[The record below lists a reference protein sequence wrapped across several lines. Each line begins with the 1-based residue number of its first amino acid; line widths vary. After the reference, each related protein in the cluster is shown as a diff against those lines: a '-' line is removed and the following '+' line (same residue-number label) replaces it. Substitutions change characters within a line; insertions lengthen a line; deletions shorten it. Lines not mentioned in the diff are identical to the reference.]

1 TKGNVGV
8 QADYATLDPND
19 LFLGQPDGT
28 FRNVADA
35 AGILRYERGRGAA
48 LADFNLDGLLDLVV
62 VNYGADAVLWRN
74 VGGGTASAPEPMGHW
89 VMLDLEQDG
98 PNVDAIGARIEVSVG
113 GLRTTRERS
122 VGGGH
127 IGGQLGW
134 IHIGLGSATEV
145 RVRITWPDGEVG
157 PWLELPA
164 DGFWILERDSPQ
176 PRAWTPPTE

>member
-1 TKGNVGV
+1 
-8 QADYATLDPND
+8 
-19 LFLGQPDGT
+19 
-28 FRNVADA
+28 
-35 AGILRYERGRGAA
+35 
-48 LADFNLDGLLDLVV
+48 
-62 VNYGADAVLWRN
+62 
-74 VGGGTASAPEPMGHW
+74 MGHW
-89 VMLDLEQDG
+89 VMLDLAQAG

-134 IHIGLGSATEV
+134 IHVGLGSATEV

-157 PWLELPA
+157 PWFDLPA

-176 PRAWTPPTE
+176 PRGWTPPAE